1 MTVKL
6 YLFPHNLRVCSVNEY
21 GVGEPSQH
29 ELEICV
35 AGLDVRGITGILRLR
50 PLDVQSDA
58 DLSILG
64 GGELSLVQPVGLG
77 VGPDLIVGGGVDL
90 VADALDPRGVGAL
103 PVPENRLYPGLIQ
116 RYPQLDL

>member
-58 DLSILG
+58 DLPVLCG
-64 GGELSLVQPVGLG
+64 DKLALVQPVGLG
-77 VGPDLIVGGGVDL
+77 VGPDLIVGRDVDL
-90 VADALDPRGVGAL
+90 VPDALDPGSVGAVA
-103 PVPENRLYPGLIQ
+103 VPEDRLYPGLI
-116 RYPQLDL
+116 